1 MEQSPSRRWIVAAP
15 FALACTALWIYSAW
29 VYEHVPHVLDLYG
42 TVNHPVRRHQA
53 ESTAVYLFGYIGMAT
68 VCASVAVSSILGM
81 ATSPED
87 KPNRRF
93 GMALIVMLIFGATAI
108 MRIHLVRNLYGF

>member
-1 MEQSPSRRWIVAAP
+1 MAAP

-53 ESTAVYLFGYIGMAT
+53 ESTAVYMFGYIGMAT

-108 MRIHLVRNLYGF
+108 MRVHLVRNLYGF